1 MQLMEIISQFTWL
14 DKLALGVLFVCW
26 LGTTWIIENPPK
38 RRPSTASLVGEY
50 RRRWMVQ
57 FVDRNARIFDGQIIG
72 NLRQGTSFFASA
84 CMIAIGGGLALIGNT
99 DKLRAV
105 AQDLTPH
112 APPQVVWEV
121 KLIIILIFAAN
132 AFLKFVWSHRLFGY
146 CSVLMA
152 AVPNDPSDPV
162 ALPRAAKA
170 AEINITAT
178 KSFNRGLRAVYFGIA
193 ALAWLI
199 GALPLLLATLF
210 TLGVVLRREFAS
222 QSRAVLLDPSDL

>member
-1 MQLMEIISQFTWL
+1 
-14 DKLALGVLFVCW
+14 
-26 LGTTWIIENPPK
+26 
-38 RRPSTASLVGEY
+38 VGEY